1 MTATVDADSPE
12 TEQDRDTDTRTD
24 TRTDTDTDTAE
35 PSETG
40 TDDRGRNA
48 DDRDQNTDDG
58 DQADPVD
65 PVDPVESPSDSASS
79 GKPAASSHG
88 ADETMLIPMLLRPT
102 VREEQGHGQPAV
114 PKSDRWIVL
123 ALTAV
128 AIALSATAYGYY
140 VHEHIT
146 MAIKDSYSHL
156 EIGRRVISGT
166 TPGIAQLG
174 GVWLPLPHVLQ
185 ALLAWNW
192 FMYHTGLSGSLI
204 SMAAYVIASQAVYRV
219 IRVFDPERAWP
230 AITAAMVFMTN
241 PNVLYMQSTSM
252 DELPFFACT
261 LVAVLYLLRWA
272 TTGRPTSL
280 MASGMASF
288 AAMLCRYEAWFLGV
302 LYVITVMVIARK
314 NGHTWRDVRG
324 LGLVASV
331 FGLVIAAAGWLLY
344 NWAIFGNPLNFLD
357 GSESAAKQMAGRT
370 DAEIGHWR
378 VALHGYGTAVIAD
391 VGLAVLI
398 AAALG
403 LLLLLGRE
411 RLSARSLPL
420 LCLVTLLPFHLY
432 SIESGQFPFGVPDI
446 NNDLDNLRFGLPP
459 IVPAA
464 LLVGYLF
471 SQLPGKHGKVRLPGW
486 IPATVAAAASV
497 ALAAM
502 GAVTTV
508 HHQAAIAAEATN
520 DLGYLSYQAQVA
532 DELEHHT
539 SGLILMNAY
548 GNEKALFPVLDRVI
562 YEGSK
567 TTHENIWFQSLAD
580 PAANRIQ
587 VIVMRF
593 TGPTADDVFRRLHG
607 SPELKDYRLVLQ
619 NGQYLVYVR
628 R

>member
-1 MTATVDADSPE
+1 MTATVDAGSPE
-12 TEQDRDTDTRTD
+12 AEQGQ
-24 TRTDTDTDTAE
+24 DTAE
-35 PSETG
+35 PSE
-40 TDDRGRNA
+40 NL
-48 DDRDQNTDDG
+48 DRDGAELTESAEPTELTESAEPTASPA
-58 DQADPVD
+58 DQ
-65 PVDPVESPSDSASS
+65 ESP
-79 GKPAASSHG
+79 GKNRANSYI
-88 ADETMLIPMLLRPT
+88 ADETMLIPMVRRPT
-102 VREEQGHGQPAV
+102 VREEQGQGHKAV
-114 PKSDRWIVL
+114 PKSDRWTVV

-128 AIALSATAYGYY
+128 AIAFSIAAYGYY
-140 VHEHIT
+140 AHLHIT

-174 GVWLPLPHVLQ
+174 GVWLPLPHILQ

-192 FMYHTGLSGSLI
+192 YMYHTGLSGSLV
-204 SMAAYVIASQAVYRV
+204 SMAAYVVASQAVYRI
-219 IRVFDPERAWP
+219 IRVYDPERVWP
-230 AITAAMVFMTN
+230 AVAAAMVFMAN

-272 TTGRPTSL
+272 TSGRPTSL
-280 MASGMASF
+280 MASSMAGL

-314 NGHTWRDVRG
+314 NGHNWRDVRG
-324 LGLVASV
+324 LGLVAAV
-331 FGLVIAAAGWLLY
+331 FGLGVAAGGWLLY
-344 NWAIFGNPLNFLD
+344 NWAIFGNPLNFLV

-398 AAALG
+398 AAAAGLV
-403 LLLLLGRE
+403 LLLCRE

-420 LCLVTLLPFHLY
+420 LCLVMLSPFHLY

-459 IVPAA
+459 ILPAA
-464 LLVGYLF
+464 LLVGYLL
-471 SQLPGKHGKVRLPGW
+471 SQLPGKGRRRLPGW
-486 IPATVAAAASV
+486 ISAAVAVTAAFAV
-497 ALAAM
+497 AAM
-502 GAVTTV
+502 GAVATV
-508 HHQAAIAAEATN
+508 HHQVAIAAEATN

-532 DELEHHT
+532 DELEYHT
-539 SGLILMNAY
+539 HGLILMNAY

-567 TTHENIWFQSLAD
+567 TTNENLWFRSLDA
-580 PAANRIQ
+580 PAANGIQ

-593 TGPTADDVFRRLHG
+593 TGPTADDVFKQLHG
-607 SPELKDYRLVLQ
+607 SPVLKDYRLLLQ